1 MGEVIN
7 LRRARKDRDKRV
19 REEKADAN
27 RIAFGRLKVE
37 RELSEAEAT
46 LERARLDAHR
56 LEGGDVQKDAPAEDA

>member
-56 LEGGDVQKDAPAEDA
+56 LEHCDAPSEDS

>member
-37 RELSEAEAT
+37 REAEAT

-56 LEGGDVQKDAPAEDA
+56 LEHGDAPSEDS

>member
-27 RIAFGRLKVE
+27 RIALKIE
-37 RELSEAEAT
+37 RELSEAEAR

-56 LEGGDVQKDAPAEDA
+56 LERGDAPSERS

>member
-46 LERARLDAHR
+46 LEHARLDAHR
-56 LEGGDVQKDAPAEDA
+56 LEHGDPRRKIHSA